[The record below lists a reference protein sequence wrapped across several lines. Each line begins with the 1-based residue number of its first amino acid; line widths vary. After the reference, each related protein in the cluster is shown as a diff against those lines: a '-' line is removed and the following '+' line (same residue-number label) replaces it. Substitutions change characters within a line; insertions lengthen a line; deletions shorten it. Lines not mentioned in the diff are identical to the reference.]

1 MFLSSQSQFV
11 SKKGSNSVTMRL
23 DLIVLSI
30 LCCLCILLN
39 KVSTSIIVKY
49 YQKKAPGHQS
59 LVDLFF
65 IDFLKLYSLT
75 CATFVGT
82 LCIGCL
88 NQGSLTFQSIQM
100 VQLPID
106 VAYFTAFVVEAL
118 NLFTLTKL
126 ITFLTVKYLHIY
138 HFTVVS
144 EVEDERKLNKILT
157 RIQLFMAI
165 LCVFDEYFGAG
176 KAKDEFMTYNVY
188 TIGNGGTGKPASIY
202 IPFIVLAIGLALF
215 LQIRI
220 EIDNYHYQDSPG
232 FFLNIL
238 LSFQRDA
245 PYEEAKSKCG
255 YFYIVV
261 VTLLFIAF
269 FALLPLVE
277 MSNFRLFV
285 VLIIFYG
292 LYVCPPILFIFMH
305 EKLKDYLMNFYL
317 SNLLLLFQ
325 LFLPSFQSIEERSR
339 NSRMHSQVV

>member
-1 MFLSSQSQFV
+1 
-11 SKKGSNSVTMRL
+11 MRL

-126 ITFLTVKYLHIY
+126 ITFLLVKYLHIY
-138 HFTVVS
+138 HATVVS

-157 RIQLFMAI
+157 RSQLFMAI

-202 IPFIVLAIGLALF
+202 IPFIVLAIALALF

-220 EIDNYHYQDSPG
+220 EIDNYHYQDTQG

-238 LSFQRDA
+238 LSCQQQNDGHI
-245 PYEEAKSKCG
+245 EAKNKCG
-255 YFYIVV
+255 YFSIVII
-261 VTLLFIAF
+261 TLLFIAF
-269 FALLPLVE
+269 FALLPIIE
-277 MSNFRLFV
+277 MSNFRLFIV
-285 VLIIFYG
+285 TIIFYG
-292 LYVCPPILFIFMH
+292 LYVCPPILFIFTH
-305 EKLKDYLMNFYL
+305 AKLKDYLVNFYL
-317 SNLLLLFQ
+317 SNLLFIFQ
-325 LFLPSFQSIEERSR
+325 LFLPSFQSLEERSR
-339 NSRMHSQVV
+339 NS

>member
-1 MFLSSQSQFV
+1 
-11 SKKGSNSVTMRL
+11 MRL

-165 LCVFDEYFGAG
+165 LCVFGEYFGAG

-188 TIGNGGTGKPASIY
+188 TIRNGGTGKPAFIY
-202 IPFIVLAIGLALF
+202 IPFIVLAIASALF

-232 FFLNIL
+232 FFLKIL
-238 LSFQRDA
+238 LFFSTGKILSFQRDA

-317 SNLLLLFQ
+317 SNLLLTFQ

>member
-1 MFLSSQSQFV
+1 
-11 SKKGSNSVTMRL
+11 MRL
-23 DLIVLSI
+23 DLIVVGI
-30 LCCLCILLN
+30 LCCLLILLN
-39 KVSTSIIVKY
+39 KVSISLIIKY

-88 NQGSLTFQSIQM
+88 NQGLIFQYLQM

-126 ITFLTVKYLHIY
+126 ITFLLVKYLHIY
-138 HFTVVS
+138 HATVVS

-157 RIQLFMAI
+157 RSQLFMAI

-202 IPFIVLAIGLALF
+202 IPFIVLAIALALF

-220 EIDNYHYQDSPG
+220 EIDNYHYQDTQG

-238 LSFQRDA
+238 LSCQQQNDGHI
-245 PYEEAKSKCG
+245 EAKNKCG
-255 YFYIVV
+255 YFSIVI

-269 FALLPLVE
+269 FALLPIIE
-277 MSNFRLFV
+277 MSNFRLFIV
-285 VLIIFYG
+285 TIIFYG
-292 LYVCPPILFIFMH
+292 LYVCPPILFIFTH
-305 EKLKDYLMNFYL
+305 AKLKDYLVNF
-317 SNLLLLFQ
+317 
-325 LFLPSFQSIEERSR
+325 
-339 NSRMHSQVV
+339 

>member
-1 MFLSSQSQFV
+1 
-11 SKKGSNSVTMRL
+11 MRL
-23 DLIVLSI
+23 DLIVVGI
-30 LCCLCILLN
+30 LCCLLILLN
-39 KVSTSIIVKY
+39 KVSISLIIKY

-88 NQGSLTFQSIQM
+88 DQGLTFQYLQM

-106 VAYFTAFVVEAL
+106 VAYFTAFVIEAL

-126 ITFLTVKYLHIY
+126 ITFLLVKYLHIY
-138 HFTVVS
+138 HATVVS

-157 RIQLFMAI
+157 RTQLFMAI

-202 IPFIVLAIGLALF
+202 IPFIVLAIALALF

-220 EIDNYHYQDSPG
+220 EIDNYHYQDTPG

-238 LSFQRDA
+238 LSCQQRNDGHI
-245 PYEEAKSKCG
+245 EAKNKCG
-255 YFYIVV
+255 YFSIVI

-269 FALLPLVE
+269 FALLPIIE
-277 MSNFRLFV
+277 MSNFRLFIV
-285 VLIIFYG
+285 NIIFYG
-292 LYVCPPILFIFMH
+292 LYVCPPILFIFTH
-305 EKLKDYLMNFYL
+305 AKLKDYLVNFYL
-317 SNLLLLFQ
+317 SNLLFIFQ
-325 LFLPSFQSIEERSR
+325 LFLPSFQSLEERSR

>member
-1 MFLSSQSQFV
+1 
-11 SKKGSNSVTMRL
+11 MRL
-23 DLIVLSI
+23 DLIVVGI
-30 LCCLCILLN
+30 LCCLLILLN
-39 KVSTSIIVKY
+39 KVSISLIIKY

-88 NQGSLTFQSIQM
+88 NQGLIFQYLQM

-126 ITFLTVKYLHIY
+126 ITFLLVKYLHIY
-138 HFTVVS
+138 HATVVS

-157 RIQLFMAI
+157 RSQLFMAI

-202 IPFIVLAIGLALF
+202 IPFIVLAIALALF

-220 EIDNYHYQDSPG
+220 EIDNYHYQDTQG

-238 LSFQRDA
+238 LSCQQQNDGHI
-245 PYEEAKSKCG
+245 EAKNKCG
-255 YFYIVV
+255 YFSIVI

-269 FALLPLVE
+269 FALLPIIE
-277 MSNFRLFV
+277 MSNFRLFIV
-285 VLIIFYG
+285 TIIFYG
-292 LYVCPPILFIFMH
+292 LYVCPPILFIFTH
-305 EKLKDYLMNFYL
+305 AKLKDYL
-317 SNLLLLFQ
+317 
-325 LFLPSFQSIEERSR
+325 
-339 NSRMHSQVV
+339 VT